1 MARPDTSV
9 RARLR
14 QVQARSGAAVSLC
27 DRLGG
32 LEVRDTGA
40 VLLFSGLVRSLKQR
54 TRSLVHFYCGIT
66 EARGLPGYV
75 YTSRWVSALQ
85 HCSTAA
91 LQHCSTVSTPR
102 VPPGRTRRSCCST
115 WTASPRTATSCCA
128 PRTAGPCAGWWPA
141 SSR

>member
-40 VLLFSGLVRSLKQR
+40 VLLFSSLVRSLKQR

-91 LQHCSTVSTPR
+91 PCL
-102 VPPGRTRRSCCST
+102 PPVCRQDVQDGAAAAPGLRHRALRQAAARPGQLGRAR
-115 WTASPRTATSCCA
+115 
-128 PRTAGPCAGWWPA
+128 AGGQRQAGN
-141 SSR
+141 